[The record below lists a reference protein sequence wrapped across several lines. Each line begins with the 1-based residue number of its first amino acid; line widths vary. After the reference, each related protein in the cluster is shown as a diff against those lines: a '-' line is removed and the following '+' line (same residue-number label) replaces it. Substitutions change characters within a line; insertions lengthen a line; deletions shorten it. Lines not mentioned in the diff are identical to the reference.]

1 MRILRAAEVSME
13 EQERDKFEEVGS
25 LVRDGGIRF
34 RVVDELVEVIDSCME
49 ACDSNDGTAS
59 SRREIISS

>member
-1 MRILRAAEVSME
+1 MRMLRAAEASME
-13 EQERDKFEEVGS
+13 EQERVKFEELGS

-34 RVVDELVEVIDSCME
+34 CVVDDLVEVIDSCVE